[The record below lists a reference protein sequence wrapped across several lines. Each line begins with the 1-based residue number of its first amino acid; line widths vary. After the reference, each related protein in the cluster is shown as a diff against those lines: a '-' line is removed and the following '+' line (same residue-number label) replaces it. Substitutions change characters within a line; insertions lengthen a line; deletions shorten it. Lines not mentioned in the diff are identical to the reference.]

1 MIRQAF
7 PPALLAVLGFA
18 APCWAHHSMAMF
30 DRSRSLTLQGT
41 VRQYQW
47 TNPHCFIQLLVPS
60 GEGTVE
66 WSIEM
71 NSPGASFR
79 EGFRP
84 GTLKAGDKVTVIIN
98 PVRDGTH
105 GGRLVSAAD
114 AAGRSLNGAGP
125 AQ

>member
-18 APCWAHHSMAMF
+18 VPCWAHHSMAMF

-98 PVRDGTH
+98 PVRDGTY

-114 AAGRSLNGAGP
+114 AAGRSLNRAGP
-125 AQ
+125 VQ